1 MIYNLIKAVKE
12 SSWSVVAISGASYK
26 FALNS
31 NGYYESAN
39 KSVANS
45 AAMCRVKLEITK
57 PCNVIFKCI
66 NYAEANY
73 DYGLLGKLDT
83 AMSTSYSDTSTG
95 VEKSF
100 KGASTSSVQTYTY
113 SNVSTGDH
121 FVDVK
126 YIKDSSADSNND
138 SLQFTVEITGV

>member
-83 AMSTSYSDTSTG
+83 AMSTSYSDTST
-95 VEKSF
+95 
-100 KGASTSSVQTYTY
+100 SVQTYTY

-126 YIKDSSADSNND
+126 YIKNSSADSNND